1 MVSML
6 PTFALAFF
14 FPALLLFVPV
24 RFLLYI
30 PYSPVAS
37 CNGLGITRR
46 QEGVDECAVI
56 RRGGSR
62 AAIVRSMISRKQV
75 LQVYHREKREKRELD
90 FVHRSPFSG
99 IIGFLRSGNA
109 YSMRDHSRSSCC
121 TFVGWQTQYNVP
133 GIRLFCAAYAHGHAP
148 LFRARSLV
156 KRHSSALWFFT
167 YLCVCVKGSFILY
180 ILGAK
185 GGPCAP

>member
-1 MVSML
+1 MTGDGCEDYIYSRVKLGRIYVCQEEGDGEDGVDAPNICLGVFS
-6 PTFALAFF
+6 PV
-14 FPALLLFVPV
+14 LLLFVPV

-37 CNGLGITRR
+37 RNGLGITRR

-109 YSMRDHSRSSCC
+109 YE
-121 TFVGWQTQYNVP
+121 
-133 GIRLFCAAYAHGHAP
+133 
-148 LFRARSLV
+148 
-156 KRHSSALWFFT
+156 
-167 YLCVCVKGSFILY
+167 GSQPKLMLHICRMANT
-180 ILGAK
+180 I
-185 GGPCAP
+185 

>member
-1 MVSML
+1 MDVKITFTAELNWDVYMYVKRRETGKMVSML

-14 FPALLLFVPV
+14 FPVLLLFVPV

-37 CNGLGITRR
+37 CNALGITRR

-56 RRGGSR
+56 RWGGSR

-109 YSMRDHSRSSCC
+109 YE
-121 TFVGWQTQYNVP
+121 
-133 GIRLFCAAYAHGHAP
+133 
-148 LFRARSLV
+148 
-156 KRHSSALWFFT
+156 
-167 YLCVCVKGSFILY
+167 GSQPKLMLHICRMANT
-180 ILGAK
+180 I
-185 GGPCAP
+185 